1 MKKYIIPILE
11 INKGVYAEAFM
22 VTATGG
28 QGGPNVGNGGNTSE
42 IPVSEGE
49 SAWGDAKSRNEFED
63 FVSSQE
69 GTKTNSL
76 W

>member
-11 INKGVYAEAFM
+11 INNGVSAEAFM

-28 QGGPNVGNGGNTSE
+28 QGGPNVENGGNTTE
-42 IPVSEGE
+42 IPGSEVE
-49 SAWGDAKSRNEFED
+49 PVWGDAKSRNEFED

>member
-42 IPVSEGE
+42 IPGSE
-49 SAWGDAKSRNEFED
+49 AWGDAKSRNEFED

-69 GTKTNSL
+69 NTKTNSL